1 MIGDIIFGPVASRRL
16 GVSLGVDIVPSNVC
30 SFDCVYCELGRTTK
44 KTAERREYIPST
56 EVDEALDE
64 FFLEGSPYLDYVTF
78 SGSGEPTLHSDISHF
93 IRKVK
98 SLTDTPV
105 AVITNGS
112 LLPDPQVRADLAGAD
127 LIIPSLDAATQ
138 YVFSRINR
146 PVHGI
151 KVEDVIEGI
160 RLLVEEHPSEVW
172 LEILMVQGLN
182 DTASEI
188 EALAD
193 AAKRIAPARIQIGT
207 VVRPP
212 AQGDAYPV
220 DEADLERIAASFQGR
235 VEIIPAFRSIGERDH
250 STRQA
255 ERIVAMLKIRPE
267 TLDEL
272 CCSLGMH
279 RREILKYID
288 ALREEHAIKEVTF
301 EGKRYYKID

>member
-1 MIGDIIFGPVASRRL
+1 MTRDIIFGPVASRRL

-30 SFDCVYCELGRTTK
+30 SFDCVYCELGGTTK
-44 KTAERREYIPST
+44 KTVERREYIAST

-64 FFLEGSPYLDYVTF
+64 FFLEGSPHLDYVTF

-138 YVFSRINR
+138 YLFASINR

-160 RLLVEEHPSEVW
+160 RLLVKENPSEVW

-182 DTASEI
+182 DRDSEI

-193 AAKRIAPARIQIGT
+193 AAKRISPARIQIGT

-220 DEADLERIAASFQGR
+220 DEADLDRIAASFEGR
-235 VEIIPAFRSIGERDH
+235 VEIIPAVSPAFPRS
-250 STRQA
+250 SPA
-255 ERIVAMLKIRPE
+255 AP
-267 TLDEL
+267 
-272 CCSLGMH
+272 
-279 RREILKYID
+279 
-288 ALREEHAIKEVTF
+288 
-301 EGKRYYKID
+301 